1 MSTPGE
7 SASTDRAKRRRGGS
21 STPENQ
27 QFEDSARWSAVRALG
42 FSAVM
47 SGVLLILIAFLL
59 VYISDPGAG
68 ILPWGREDS
77 NDVGRQGPEG
87 ALSIMFVAAAVI
99 LILVVCTL
107 TIVLKR
113 LGLHDP
119 DEAMGLP
126 VGSVRA
132 IIALLLI
139 LLFFIAAVFLF
150 NSTRRSPPTQD
161 ELRTLQGIDEARFA
175 TIPTDLIYDSDQQV
189 AGDGTISYDVVLSP
203 SPLENQASDDLAKQL
218 VTTLATLV
226 TAVAAFYF
234 GAASVSA
241 QHKERRGRGDGSDA
255 AGAAVVIGGQGG
267 VAAPGPP

>member
-1 MSTPGE
+1 MATPRGDAE
-7 SASTDRAKRRRGGS
+7 AQRLGGS
-21 STPENQ
+21 STPEHKQ
-27 QFEDSARWSAVRALG
+27 VEDSARWSAVQAMGWSAL
-42 FSAVM
+42 M
-47 SGVLLILIAFLL
+47 SVLLLALIAFLL
-59 VYISDPGAG
+59 VYISDPSSGL
-68 ILPWGREDS
+68 LPWGRERSDA
-77 NDVGRQGPEG
+77 VGRQGPEG

-113 LGLHDP
+113 LGLHDR

-150 NSTRRSPPTQD
+150 NSTRRVPPTQD

-175 TIPTDLIYDSDQQV
+175 TIPTDVLYDSDKQV
-189 AGDGTISYDVVLSP
+189 AEDGTVTYDVVLSP

-241 QHKERRGRGDGSDA
+241 QHKVVKGDGATS
-255 AGAAVVIGGQGG
+255 AGAVVAGGT
-267 VAAPGPP
+267 PGAGTGTGTGTP

>member
-1 MSTPGE
+1 MSTSTEGAASRLGE
-7 SASTDRAKRRRGGS
+7 T
-21 STPENQ
+21 STPEEKQ
-27 QFEDSARWSAVRALG
+27 VEDSARWSAVRALG
-42 FSAVM
+42 SSAAM
-47 SGVLLILIAFLL
+47 SGLLLGLIAFLL
-59 VYISDPGAG
+59 IYISDPGGG
-68 ILPWGREDS
+68 ILPWGREASDG
-77 NDVGRQGPEG
+77 VGRQGPEG
-87 ALSIMFVAAAVI
+87 ALAIMFVAAAVI

-113 LGLHDP
+113 LGLHDKS
-119 DEAMGLP
+119 EAMGLP

-150 NSTRRSPPTQD
+150 NSTRRVPPSQE

-175 TIPTDLIYDSDQQV
+175 TIPTDLIYDSDRQV
-189 AGDGTISYDVVLSP
+189 AEDGTVSYDVVLSP
-203 SPLENQASDDLAKQL
+203 SPMQNEASDDLAKQL

-241 QHKERRGRGDGSDA
+241 QHKVRDIKGDGLTD
-255 AGAAVVIGGQGG
+255 GAAVVAGGTGG
-267 VAAPGPP
+267 AGRVAGTGAP